1 MRFNPTTRHFIFAA
15 LLLTGIS
22 LTSCE
27 EGVDLKIVD
36 APSITTGGA
45 EITSPFSIRVSA
57 EVTSDGGDIVGDRGV
72 CWSSNPGPT
81 TASSVARSGGGVG
94 SFSVSLLGLEP
105 GRTYYL
111 RSFASNVGGVGYGN
125 EVSFTTPAAPWT
137 NNADTVS
144 DASGNLYSFKT
155 IGTLDWMAQN
165 LRSVRF
171 CNGDTIP
178 QKSSAGAWSTAD
190 TSAQSAYNNDP
201 SLAPMMGLLYNGS
214 ALLDPRNVCPCGW
227 RVADEDDWNELINNN
242 GGLFE
247 AGGALKTT
255 GTGIWKAPNTGANDA
270 IQFTGYPAG
279 YRAPTGEFFNF
290 GSNAYWWSNNASRPV
305 KIVNSY
311 GPGMQAWTGEQKTG
325 YSIRCVRD

>member
-1 MRFNPTTRHFIFAA
+1 MRFINSTRHLILSFLF
-15 LLLTGIS
+15 LTGIS
-22 LTSCE
+22 LSSCE
-27 EGVDLKIVD
+27 DGVDLKVVD
-36 APSITTGGA
+36 APALTTGGA

-72 CWSSNPGPT
+72 CWSTTPGPT

-94 SFSVSLLGLEP
+94 SFSVSLLGLGP
-105 GRTYYL
+105 GRTYFL

-125 EVSFTTPAAPWT
+125 EVTFTTPAAPWA
-137 NNADTVS
+137 NNTDTVS
-144 DASGNLYSFKT
+144 DAAGNLYSYKT
-155 IGTLDWMAQN
+155 IGTLDWITQN
-165 LRSVRF
+165 LRSVLF

-178 QKSSAGAWSTAD
+178 QKSSAGAWSSAD

-214 ALLDPRNVCPCGW
+214 AMLDPRNVCPCGW
-227 RVADEDDWNELINNN
+227 RVADEDDWNDLINNN

-255 GTGIWKAPNTGANDA
+255 GTGIWKAPNTGATDA
-270 IQFTGYPAG
+270 VQFTGYPAG

-290 GSNAYWWSNNASRPV
+290 GTNAYWWSNNTTRPV
-305 KIVNSY
+305 KIVNTY

-325 YSIRCVRD
+325 YSVRCVRD

>member
-1 MRFNPTTRHFIFAA
+1 MRFTTHIRRAFLPTFLLIGIF
-15 LLLTGIS
+15 LS
-22 LTSCE
+22 SCE
-27 EGVDLKIVD
+27 EGVELQVVEI
-36 APSITTGGA
+36 PTLTTGAA
-45 EITSPFSIRVSA
+45 EITSAFSIRINS
-57 EVTSDGGDIVGDRGV
+57 EVTKDGGDIVGDRGV
-72 CWSSNPGPT
+72 CWSTTPGPT

-94 SFSVSLLGLEP
+94 AFSVSLMGLQP
-105 GRTYYL
+105 GTMYYL
-111 RSFASNVGGVGYGN
+111 RSFASNVSGVGYGN

-137 NNADTVS
+137 NTADTVS

-155 IGTLDWMAQN
+155 IGTLDWMTQN

-171 CNGDTIP
+171 CNGDSIP
-178 QKSSAGAWSTAD
+178 QKSSAASWAAAD

-214 ALLDPRNVCPCGW
+214 AMLDARNVCPCGW
-227 RVADEDDWNELINNN
+227 RVADEDDWNDLINNN

-255 GTGIWKAPNTGANDA
+255 GTGIWKAPNTGATDA

-290 GSNAYWWSNNASRPV
+290 GSNAYWWSDNEAKPV
-305 KIVNSY
+305 KIANSY